1 MIIETILLTI
11 GVLSIICAMYNIEV
25 AKLYSANDIFLN
37 VEKKRE
43 ENNFDIDYRTVT
55 RGPGRFG
62 NRYEEDEDGNIS
74 VIAEERSS
82 VISYI

>member
-1 MIIETILLTI
+1 MIIETILLAI
-11 GVLSIICAMYNIEV
+11 GVLFIIYAMYNLEI
-25 AKLYSANDIFLN
+25 AKLYSANDIFLK
-37 VEKKRE
+37 VEKTRKD
-43 ENNFDIDYRTVT
+43 NNFNIDYHTVT

-62 NRYEEDEDGNIS
+62 NRYEEDKDGNIR

>member
-1 MIIETILLTI
+1 
-11 GVLSIICAMYNIEV
+11 MYNIEV

>member
-1 MIIETILLTI
+1 MIIETISLAI
-11 GVLSIICAMYNIEV
+11 GVLSIICAMYNREV

-37 VEKKRE
+37 VEKERE
-43 ENNFDIDYRTVT
+43 KNNFDIDYRTIT

-62 NRYEEDEDGNIS
+62 NRYEEDKDGNIR